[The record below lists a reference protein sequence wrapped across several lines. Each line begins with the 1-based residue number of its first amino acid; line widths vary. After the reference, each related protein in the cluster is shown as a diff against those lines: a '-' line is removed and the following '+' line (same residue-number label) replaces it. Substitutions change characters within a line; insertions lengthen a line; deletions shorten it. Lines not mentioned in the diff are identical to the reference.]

1 MRGISSKA
9 KAYQRRQQR
18 RKALCVQAGFEW
30 PLRLVFVTGAG
41 ISAASGIP
49 TFRGPNGLWKQAELQ
64 RFSHSSILKTDLA
77 GFLEFQNARRQQI
90 LASEPTLAHRLI
102 ASLQDRAQVSV
113 ITQNIDDLH
122 ERAGSQD
129 VWHLH
134 GSIQHTVPIGFRG
147 DKYRKAWQGDI
158 QLGDRCPIT
167 RSQLRPDIVLF
178 GERLYD
184 YYPPRKW
191 LCEADMVVVIGTSLQ
206 VEPAASLLRY
216 INPAARVF
224 YINPDSNALSSLP
237 FPGNPMCLC
246 ADDGMTEINALINSV
261 IKHRNI
267 APILFCSFIFIIS
280 SPIRMVLDMCR
291 IGVLD
296 LLT

>member
-1 MRGISSKA
+1 MCGISSKA

-18 RKALCVQAGFEW
+18 RKALCVQAGLAW

-49 TFRGPNGLWKQAELQ
+49 TFRGPDGLWTHAELQ
-64 RFSHSSILKTDLA
+64 RFSYSSILKTDLA
-77 GFLEFQNARRQQI
+77 GFLAFHNARRRYI
-90 LASEPTLAHRLI
+90 VAAEPSLAHRLI
-102 ASLQDRAQVSV
+102 AALQAKAQVRV

-122 ERAGSQD
+122 ERAGSQE

-134 GSIQHTVPIGFRG
+134 GSVQYTVPIGFRG
-147 DKYRKAWQGDI
+147 DKYRQPWQGDI

-167 RSQLRPDIVLF
+167 GSQLRPDIVLF

-184 YYPPRKW
+184 YFPTRKW
-191 LCEADMVVVIGTSLQ
+191 LCEADMVMVIGTSLQ

-216 INPAARVF
+216 INPAAMVF
-224 YINPDSNALSSLP
+224 YINPDSNALASLP
-237 FPGNPMCLC
+237 FPGNSMCLS
-246 ADDGMTEINALINSV
+246 ADDGMTKINELIDSV

-267 APILFCSFIFIIS
+267 AS
-280 SPIRMVLDMCR
+280 
-291 IGVLD
+291 
-296 LLT
+296 

>member
-1 MRGISSKA
+1 MQGISSKA

-18 RKALCVQAGFEW
+18 RKALCVQAGLDW

-49 TFRGPNGLWKQAELQ
+49 TFRGPNGLWTHAELQ

-77 GFLEFQNARRQQI
+77 GFLAFHNARRQQI
-90 LASEPTLAHRLI
+90 LASEPTQAHRLI
-102 ASLQDRAQVSV
+102 AALQAKAQVSV

-134 GSIQHTVPIGFRG
+134 GSIKYTVPIGFRG

-158 QLGDRCPIT
+158 QPGDRCPIT
-167 RSQLRPDIVLF
+167 GSQLRPDIVLF

-184 YYPPRKW
+184 YYPTRKW
-191 LCEADMVVVIGTSLQ
+191 LCEADVVVVIGTSLQ
-206 VEPAASLLRY
+206 AEPAASLLRY
-216 INPAARVF
+216 INPAALVF
-224 YINPDSNALSSLP
+224 YINPDGNALASLP

-246 ADDGMTEINALINSV
+246 ADDGMTEIYALINSL
-261 IKHRNI
+261 IKHRNKDD
-267 APILFCSFIFIIS
+267 SGEDN
-280 SPIRMVLDMCR
+280 R
-291 IGVLD
+291 
-296 LLT
+296 

>member
-18 RKALCVQAGFEW
+18 RKALCVQAGLEW

-216 INPAARVF
+216 INPAAMVF
-224 YINPDSNALSSLP
+224 YINPDSAAFTSLA
-237 FPGNPMCLC
+237 FPGDQMSCS
-246 ADDGMTEINALINSV
+246 ADDGMLAIEEMVNSLIKNSN
-261 IKHRNI
+261 KDFYDGNK
-267 APILFCSFIFIIS
+267 
-280 SPIRMVLDMCR
+280 
-291 IGVLD
+291 
-296 LLT
+296 

>member
-18 RKALCVQAGFEW
+18 RKALCVQAELEW

-49 TFRGPNGLWKQAELQ
+49 TFRGPNGLWTQAELQ

-77 GFLEFQNARRQQI
+77 GFLAFHSARRQHI

-102 ASLQDRAQVSV
+102 AALQDKAQVSV

-147 DKYRKAWQGDI
+147 DKYRRPWLRDI
-158 QLGDRCPIT
+158 QLGERCPIT

-184 YYPPRKW
+184 YYPTRKW

-206 VEPAASLLRY
+206 VEPAASLLQN

-246 ADDGMTEINALINSV
+246 ADDGMMEINEIINNLIKGYGKNESNGNS
-261 IKHRNI
+261 K
-267 APILFCSFIFIIS
+267 
-280 SPIRMVLDMCR
+280 
-291 IGVLD
+291 
-296 LLT
+296 